1 LVINPLF
8 SCLQHPTPAF
18 FASFQPRQWAS
29 FAPPPGS
36 RPFPSGAPFLPS
48 GPGPSHHDYSGEE
61 QWEEF
66 EWSEA
71 GGAPFSAGSGND
83 WGSAANAG
91 VYGSPGGGVYG
102 SPGAGLTGPRA
113 PIVKGKMKPD
123 APEFVPKAVLL
134 AKTQGTAAPTSSS
147 RVEAK
152 PLVGEHASGS
162 KDVGSSSGASGKGKA
177 ETQAGSTADGAPGSV
192 SSAAAGK
199 LPDTSATT
207 TLDAAQGSGSTGSS
221 LGEASGK
228 APEVGQR
235 PVSALK
241 RGQVAADRGAHR
253 PASAPQAMGGADSA
267 EPAVRPASAPRAARE
282 TEEKETERP
291 VSAPKTGGI
300 VGQGS
305 GGGSFSKIESAR
317 DLLGVAGTPRAR
329 SASPV
334 VMPASLQAV
343 QAGRH
348 PLLTR
353 PPVYMIGLVRGLRD
367 AMWP

>member
-1 LVINPLF
+1 M
-8 SCLQHPTPAF
+8 
-18 FASFQPRQWAS
+18 
-29 FAPPPGS
+29 
-36 RPFPSGAPFLPS
+36 PS
-48 GPGPSHHDYSGEE
+48 GPGPSHQDYSGEE

-71 GGAPFSAGSGND
+71 GGDPFSAGSGND

-102 SPGAGLTGPRA
+102 SPGAGLTVPRA

-134 AKTQGTAAPTSSS
+134 AKTQGTAAPRSSS
-147 RVEAK
+147 PVEAK
-152 PLVGEHASGS
+152 PLGGEQASGS
-162 KDVGSSSGASGKGKA
+162 KEVGSSSGASGEGKA
-177 ETQAGSTADGAPGSV
+177 ETAPSSAADGAQGSV
-192 SSAAAGK
+192 SPAAAGK
-199 LPDTSATT
+199 LPDISATT
-207 TLDAAQGSGSTGSS
+207 TLEASQGSGSTGTSP
-221 LGEASGK
+221 GEASGQ
-228 APEVGQR
+228 APEVSQR
-235 PVSALK
+235 PVSTPK
-241 RGQVAADRGAHR
+241 SERGAADGGAHR
-253 PASAPQAMGGADSA
+253 PASAPQAMGVADSTA
-267 EPAVRPASAPRAARE
+267 PGVRPASAPRAARE

-291 VSAPKTGGI
+291 VSAPKMGGMGTL

-305 GGGSFSKIESAR
+305 GGGSSSKMESAQ
-317 DLLGVAGTPRAR
+317 DLLGAAGTPGAR